1 MTKTKF
7 LLKEALFGN
16 STLIILGLALC
27 GVQYFFDGT
36 LGMADF
42 PWLFVA
48 LILFDIIGLFYNLSR
63 LKKMGIDVGLAKN
76 QNGTITKS
84 LDLDLPQEKVLN
96 LLKQNVWKFKT
107 ESKTETEGG
116 VLLVMKYYRLLWNEK
131 IEILIEKKGE
141 AESKVR
147 ITAGVKKKHF
157 LWSAHNSWGNAIRHI
172 KYFEQELQK
181 RETLHQEVGTI

>member
-7 LLKEALFGN
+7 IFKEIIWSNILLIV
-16 STLIILGLALC
+16 LIILFGW
-27 GVQYFFDGT
+27 VQYFFDGSFSIV
-36 LGMADF
+36 DF
-42 PWLFVA
+42 PWLFA
-48 LILFDIIGLFYNLSR
+48 LLILGDLIGLFYNLSR
-63 LKKMGIDVGLAKN
+63 LEKMGIDVGLAEN

-107 ESKTETEGG
+107 ESRTETEGG